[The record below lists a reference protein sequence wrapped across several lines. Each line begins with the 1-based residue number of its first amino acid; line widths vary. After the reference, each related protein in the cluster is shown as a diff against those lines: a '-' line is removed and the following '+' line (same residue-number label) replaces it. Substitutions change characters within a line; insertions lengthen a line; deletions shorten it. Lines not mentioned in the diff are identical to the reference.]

1 MNIQKFTREK
11 GGKIAAIGLA
21 VGLLLGGAAVAKE
34 EIDIN
39 DIPQPVPIVQVLDQ
53 APAPDIVADDD
64 DEIQEEKKRSG
75 LWTLVS
81 APAYAVGWV
90 LSKLLSLL
98 WRLTLTPVMNKIVF
112 WLLIALA
119 VFGAAAA
126 GLKAAFPDVPLKE
139 ILTGKRSL
147 GIIASVFAACAV
159 CALLARTWPDYE
171 RYAEI
176 LRAILGYTAAIF
188 ACFIIWRRQSMK
200 KEASQIL

>member
-1 MNIQKFTREK
+1 MNLKKTAGGK
-11 GGKIAAIGLA
+11 GGKIAAIGIA
-21 VGLLLGGAAVAKE
+21 VGLLFGGAAVVRE

-39 DIPQPVPIVQVLDQ
+39 NIPQPAPIVQVLDQ
-53 APAPDIVADDD
+53 APAPDVVIGDDD
-64 DEIQEEKKRSG
+64 DDVQEEKKRSG
-75 LWTLVS
+75 LWTLIS

-119 VFGAAAA
+119 AFAAVAA
-126 GLKAAFPDVPLKE
+126 GLKAAFPDMPLKE

-147 GIIASVFAACAV
+147 GIIGSVFAACAV
-159 CALLARTWPDYE
+159 CALLSRIWPDYE

-176 LRAILGYTAAIF
+176 LRAVLGYAAAVF
-188 ACFIIWRRQSMK
+188 ACFIIWKRQSLR
-200 KEASQIL
+200 KEAA

>member
-1 MNIQKFTREK
+1 MNLKKTAGGK
-11 GGKIAAIGLA
+11 GGKIAAIGIA
-21 VGLLLGGAAVAKE
+21 VGLLFGGAAVAKE

-39 DIPQPVPIVQVLDQ
+39 NILQPAPIVQVLDQ
-53 APAPDIVADDD
+53 APAPDVVIGDDD
-64 DEIQEEKKRSG
+64 DDVQEEKKRSG
-75 LWTLVS
+75 LWTLIS

-119 VFGAAAA
+119 AFAAVAA
-126 GLKAAFPDVPLKE
+126 GLKAAFPDLPLKE

-147 GIIASVFAACAV
+147 GIIGSIFAACAV
-159 CALLARTWPDYE
+159 CALLSRIWPDYE

-176 LRAILGYTAAIF
+176 LRAVLGYAAAIF
-188 ACFIIWRRQSMK
+188 ACFIIWKRQSLK
-200 KEASQIL
+200 AETA

>member
-1 MNIQKFTREK
+1 MNLKKTAGGK
-11 GGKIAAIGLA
+11 GGKIAAIGIA
-21 VGLLLGGAAVAKE
+21 VGLLFGGAAVVRE

-39 DIPQPVPIVQVLDQ
+39 NIPQPAPIVQVLDQ
-53 APAPDIVADDD
+53 APAPDVVIGDDD
-64 DEIQEEKKRSG
+64 DDVQEEKKRSG
-75 LWTLVS
+75 LWTLIS

-119 VFGAAAA
+119 AFAAVAA
-126 GLKAAFPDVPLKE
+126 GLKAAFPDIPLKE

-147 GIIASVFAACAV
+147 GIIGSVFAACAV
-159 CALLARTWPDYE
+159 CALLSRIWPDYE

-176 LRAILGYTAAIF
+176 LRAVLGYAAAVF
-188 ACFIIWRRQSMK
+188 ACFIIWKRQSLR
-200 KEASQIL
+200 KEAA